1 MSQSNSQ
8 TDDSTKKK
16 SPWLISLLALGVVFG
31 DIGTSPLYAFR
42 ECFGVHHASIVLNEA
57 NILGILSLIVY
68 SLIVVVGF
76 KYITIILRADNN
88 GEGGILALMSVV
100 SVAEKNRTWVLL
112 AGLVGAALLFGDGV
126 ITPAISVLSAVEG
139 LQLLNPD
146 FEHFVLPLTI
156 GLLVAL
162 FSFQKYG
169 TAKIGTFFGPV
180 ILVWFLTLT
189 ALGINGILMNPEVF
203 NALNPAYAVQFF
215 INNQMQGVLV
225 LGSIF
230 LVVTG
235 GEALYADMGH
245 FGRIPIQRA
254 WFFVAF
260 PALIINYFGQG
271 ALLLETPEAVT
282 NPFYKLAPTWAL
294 FPVVMIA
301 TLATVI
307 ASQAL
312 ISGVSSLAKQAMQ
325 LGYFPRMQI
334 IHTSKSEIGQIYL
347 PVLNWIMLLGVIW
360 LVIEFKSSSELASA
374 YGVAVAGTA
383 ALTTILAFDVALK
396 IWKWSLPKLI
406 LIFVPLIIVDLT
418 FFGTNIIKFMSG
430 GWVAIL
436 LGVLVYVVMKT
447 WQKGRIQLL
456 EILKSRSVLVED
468 FLKNVEMLCPHRVKG
483 YAIFMSGDAW
493 GVPFPLIHN
502 MKHNKVLHEN
512 IMLLT
517 IKTKEVPLVPAE
529 ERIKIRELAPNFYRV
544 RAYFGFMERPNIY
557 LILKSCQEAGLH
569 FPLEYTTFVMGRETI
584 VTKEK
589 SFFKSWRQ
597 RLFALMSRNAER
609 PMAFFNIPP
618 NNVIEV
624 GVQIEI

>member
-1 MSQSNSQ
+1 M
-8 TDDSTKKK
+8 
-16 SPWLISLLALGVVFG
+16 SLLALGVVFG

-42 ECFGVHHASIVLNEA
+42 ECFSEHHNIPLNEA
-57 NILGILSLIVY
+57 SILGILSLIVWT
-68 SLIVVVGF
+68 LIVVICF
-76 KYITIILRADNN
+76 KYITLILRADNN
-88 GEGGILALMSVV
+88 GEGGILSIMSLV
-100 SVAEKNRTWVLL
+100 SVAEKNRAWVFL
-112 AGLVGAALLFGDGV
+112 AGLIGSALLFGDGI

-139 LQLLNPD
+139 LQILDPD
-146 FEHFVLPLTI
+146 LAGFVLPITI
-156 GLLVAL
+156 VVLVFL
-162 FSFQKYG
+162 FSFQKHG
-169 TAKIGTFFGPV
+169 TARIGSFFGPI
-180 ILVWFLTLT
+180 ILVWFITIT
-189 ALGINGILMNPEVF
+189 AMGIYGIIQNPTVF
-203 NALNPAYAVQFF
+203 RGLNPVYAIQFF
-215 INNQMQGVLV
+215 LDNQMSGLLV
-225 LGSIF
+225 LGSVF

-245 FGRIPIQRA
+245 FGRTPIQRA

-271 ALLLETPEAVT
+271 ALLLENPQTIS
-282 NPFYKLAPTWAL
+282 NPFFQMAPEWALAPI
-294 FPVVMIA
+294 VIIA

-312 ISGVSSLAKQAMQ
+312 ISGVYSLAKQAMQ
-325 LGYFPRMQI
+325 LGYFPRMHI
-334 IHTSKSEIGQIYL
+334 VHTSQSEIGQIYL
-347 PVLNWIMLLGVIW
+347 PFMNWAMLIGVVW

-383 ALTTILAFDVALK
+383 ALTTVLATDVALK
-396 IWKWSLPKLI
+396 IWKWKPLKVMAIFIPLLCVDI
-406 LIFVPLIIVDLT
+406 L
-418 FFGTNIIKFMSG
+418 FFSTNIVKFLSG

-436 LGVLVYVVMKT
+436 VGTMVYILMKT
-447 WQKGRIQLL
+447 WQNGRLCLL
-456 EILKSRSVLVED
+456 EILKSRSILVED
-468 FLKNVEMLCPHRVKG
+468 FLKNVEMLKPHRAKG

-517 IKTKEVPLVPAE
+517 IKTKEVPTVRPD
-529 ERIKIRELAPNFYRV
+529 ERIKIRELAPNFHRV
-544 RAYFGFMERPNIY
+544 RAYFGYMEKPNIY

-569 FPLEYTTFVMGRETI
+569 FPLEYTTFVLGRETI

-589 SFFKSWRQ
+589 SFIKSWRK

-609 PMAFFNIPP
+609 PMAFFNIPAQ
-618 NNVIEV
+618 NVIEV

>member
-1 MSQSNSQ
+1 MSQA
-8 TDDSTKKK
+8 STQNPGSTEHK
-16 SPWLISLLALGVVFG
+16 SKWLMSLLALGVVFG

-42 ECFGVHHASIVLNEA
+42 ECFGEHHRAILLTEA
-57 NILGILSLIVY
+57 NILGILSLIVWT
-68 SLIVVVGF
+68 LIVVVGF
-76 KYITIILRADNN
+76 KYITLILRADNN

-100 SVAEKNRTWVLL
+100 SVAEKNRAWVFL
-112 AGLVGAALLFGDGV
+112 AGLIGAALLFGDGI

-139 LQLLNPD
+139 LEILNPN
-146 FEHFVLPLTI
+146 FAEIVIPLTI
-156 GLLVAL
+156 VLLVFL

-169 TAKIGTFFGPV
+169 AAKIGSFFGPI
-180 ILVWFLTLT
+180 ILIWFITIA
-189 ALGINGILMNPEVF
+189 ALGINGILENPRVLT
-203 NALNPAYAVQFF
+203 ALNPANAIEFF
-215 INNQMQGVLV
+215 LRNQMPGILV

-245 FGRIPIQRA
+245 FGRKPIQRA

-271 ALLLETPEAVT
+271 ALLLKSPEAVA
-282 NPFYKLAPTWAL
+282 NPFYKLAPAWAL
-294 FPVVMIA
+294 FPLVIIA
-301 TLATVI
+301 TMATII

-312 ISGVSSLAKQAMQ
+312 ISGVYSLAKQAMQ

-347 PVLNWIMLLGVIW
+347 PGMNWAMLIGVIW
-360 LVIEFKSSSELASA
+360 LVIEFKNSSDLASA

-383 ALTTILAFDVALK
+383 AITTVLAIDVALK
-396 IWKWSLPKLI
+396 IWNWSMLKTLI
-406 LIFVPLIIVDLT
+406 IFVPLLIVDIM
-418 FFGTNIIKFMSG
+418 FFATNILKFWSG

-436 LGVLVYVVMKT
+436 VGTIVYIVMKT
-447 WQKGRIQLL
+447 WQKGRMQLL

-468 FLKNVEMLCPHRVKG
+468 FLKNVEMLCPHRAKG

-517 IKTKEVPLVPAE
+517 IKTKEVPLVPPE

-544 RAYFGFMERPNIY
+544 RAYFGFMEKPNIY
-557 LILKSCQEAGLH
+557 LILKSCQELGLH

-589 SFFKSWRQ
+589 SFLKSWRQ
-597 RLFALMSRNAER
+597 HLFALMSRNAER

-618 NNVIEV
+618 SNVIEV

>member
-1 MSQSNSQ
+1 MAHRDSQVKQSS
-8 TDDSTKKK
+8 
-16 SPWLISLLALGVVFG
+16 LLMSLLALGVVFG

-42 ECFGVHHASIVLNEA
+42 ECFGPHHALPLTEP
-57 NILGILSLIVY
+57 NILGVLSLIVWT
-68 SLIVVVGF
+68 LITVICF
-76 KYITIILRADNN
+76 KYISLILRADNN
-88 GEGGILALMSVV
+88 GEGGILSLMSLV
-100 SVAEKNRTWVLL
+100 SSAEKNRSWVIL
-112 AGLVGAALLFGDGV
+112 AGIVGAALLFGDGI

-139 LQLLNPD
+139 LQIINPD
-146 FEHFVLPLTI
+146 LEHIVLPLTI
-156 GLLVAL
+156 ALLFVL
-162 FSFQKYG
+162 FSFQKHG
-169 TAKIGTFFGPV
+169 TARIGSFFGPI
-180 ILVWFLTLT
+180 ILIWFLTLA
-189 ALGINGILMNPEVF
+189 ALGIYGILMNPAVVK
-203 NALNPAYAVQFF
+203 ALYPYYAVQFF
-215 INNQMQGVLV
+215 LENKMEGALV
-225 LGSIF
+225 LGSVF

-245 FGRIPIQRA
+245 FGRPPIQKA

-271 ALLLETPEAVT
+271 ALLLQNPEAIS
-282 NPFYKLAPTWAL
+282 NPFYKLAPEWAL
-294 FPVVMIA
+294 FPVVIIA
-301 TLATVI
+301 TMATVI

-312 ISGVSSLAKQAMQ
+312 ISGVYSLAKQAMQ
-325 LGYFPRMQI
+325 LGYFPRMHI
-334 IHTSKSEIGQIYL
+334 VHTSKSEIGQIYL
-347 PVLNWIMLLGVIW
+347 PFMNWAMLVGVIW
-360 LVIEFKSSSELASA
+360 LVIEFKSSADLASA

-383 ALTTILAFDVALK
+383 ALTTLLATDVALK
-396 IWKWSLPKLI
+396 IWKWKPWKVMA
-406 LIFVPLIIVDLT
+406 IFIPLLIVDML
-418 FFGTNIIKFMSG
+418 FFTTNIIKFWSG
-430 GWVAIL
+430 GWVA
-436 LGVLVYVVMKT
+436 VLVGILIYIVMKT

-456 EILKSRSVLVED
+456 EILKSRSILVED
-468 FLKNVEMLCPHRVKG
+468 FLKNVEMLNPHRAKG

-517 IKTKEVPLVPAE
+517 IKTREVPTVSLE
-529 ERIKIRELAPNFYRV
+529 ERIKIRELAPNFHRV

-557 LILKSCQEAGLH
+557 LILKACQEAGLH
-569 FPLEYTTFVMGRETI
+569 FPLEYTTFVLGRETI

-618 NNVIEV
+618 QNVIEV

>member
-1 MSQSNSQ
+1 ME
-8 TDDSTKKK
+8 DSHNQKK
-16 SPWLISLLALGVVFG
+16 SPWLMSLLALGVVFG

-42 ECFGVHHASIVLNEA
+42 ECFGHHSAIALNQA
-57 NILGILSLIVY
+57 NILGILSLIVWT
-68 SLIVVVGF
+68 LIVVICF
-76 KYITIILRADNN
+76 KYITLILRADNN
-88 GEGGILALMSVV
+88 GEGGILSLMSLV
-100 SVAEKNRTWVLL
+100 SVAEKNRAWVFL
-112 AGLVGAALLFGDGV
+112 AGLIGAALLFGDGI

-139 LQLLNPD
+139 LQILNPD
-146 FEHFVLPLTI
+146 LHHVVLPLTI
-156 GLLVAL
+156 FLLIIL

-169 TAKIGTFFGPV
+169 AAKIGSFFGPV
-180 ILVWFLTLT
+180 ILTWFLTLM
-189 ALGINGILMNPEVF
+189 ALGIYGIMGNPEVLF
-203 NALNPAYAVQFF
+203 ALNPLHAIRFF
-215 INNQMQGVLV
+215 IENKMEGVLV
-225 LGSIF
+225 LGSVF

-245 FGRIPIQRA
+245 FGKSPIQRA

-271 ALLLETPEAVT
+271 ALLLQNPEAVS
-282 NPFYKLAPTWAL
+282 NPFYKLAPSWAL
-294 FPVVMIA
+294 FPVVIIA
-301 TLATVI
+301 TMATVI

-312 ISGVSSLAKQAMQ
+312 ISGVYSLAKQAMQ
-325 LGYFPRMQI
+325 LGYFPRMHI
-334 IHTSKSEIGQIYL
+334 VHTSKSEIGQIYL
-347 PVLNWIMLLGVIW
+347 PFMNWAMLVGVIW
-360 LVIEFKSSSELASA
+360 LVIEFKSSSDLASA

-383 ALTTILAFDVALK
+383 AITTLLAFDVALK
-396 IWKWSLPKLI
+396 IWKWSLLKTI
-406 LIFVPLIIVDLT
+406 LIFVPLLFVDVM
-418 FFGTNIIKFMSG
+418 FFATNIIKFWSG

-436 LGVLVYVVMKT
+436 VGALIYICMKT

-456 EILKSRSVLVED
+456 EILKGRSVLVED
-468 FLKNVEMLCPHRVKG
+468 FLKNVDMLKPHRVKG

-517 IKTKEVPLVPAE
+517 IKTREVPTVHPD
-529 ERIKIRELAPNFYRV
+529 ERIKIRELAPNFHRV
-544 RAYFGFMERPNIY
+544 RAYFGFMEKPNIY
-557 LILKSCQEAGLH
+557 LILKACQEAGLH
-569 FPLEYTTFVMGRETI
+569 FPLEYTTFVLGRETI

-609 PMAFFNIPP
+609 PMAFFGIPP
-618 NNVIEV
+618 QNVIEV

>member
-1 MSQSNSQ
+1 MDQAHTTGQGSQ
-8 TDDSTKKK
+8 K
-16 SPWLISLLALGVVFG
+16 SRLLISLLALGVVFG

-42 ECFGVHHASIVLNEA
+42 ECFGPHHQVALNEM
-57 NILGILSLIVY
+57 NILGVLSLIVWT
-68 SLIVVVGF
+68 LIVVICF
-76 KYITIILRADNN
+76 KYITLILRADNN
-88 GEGGILALMSVV
+88 GEGGILSLMSLV
-100 SVAEKNRTWVLL
+100 SVAEKNRGWVFLT
-112 AGLVGAALLFGDGV
+112 GLIGAALLFGDGI

-139 LQLLNPD
+139 LQILNPD
-146 FEHFVLPLTI
+146 LEHVILPLTI
-156 GLLVAL
+156 GLLVLL
-162 FSFQKYG
+162 FSFQKHG
-169 TAKIGTFFGPV
+169 TAKIGTFFGPI
-180 ILVWFLTLT
+180 ILVWFLTLS
-189 ALGINGILMNPEVF
+189 ALGINGIIDNPEVLR
-203 NALNPAYAVQFF
+203 ALNPIYAIQFF
-215 INNQMQGVLV
+215 MENGKEGFFI
-225 LGSIF
+225 LGSVF

-245 FGRIPIQRA
+245 FGRPPIQKA

-271 ALLLETPEAVT
+271 ALLLHTPSAIS
-282 NPFYKLAPTWAL
+282 NPFYKLAPEWAL
-294 FPVVMIA
+294 IPVVIIA
-301 TLATVI
+301 TMATVI

-312 ISGVSSLAKQAMQ
+312 ISGVFSLAKQAMQ

-334 IHTSKSEIGQIYL
+334 VHTSKSEIGQIYL
-347 PVLNWIMLLGVIW
+347 PFMNWAMLLGVIL

-383 ALTTILAFDVALK
+383 ALTTILATDVALK
-396 IWKWSLPKLI
+396 LWGWKPWKVLM
-406 LIFVPLIIVDLT
+406 IFVPLLLVDLV
-418 FFGTNIIKFMSG
+418 FFTTNIVKFWSG
-430 GWVAIL
+430 GWVAIFVGSL
-436 LGVLVYVVMKT
+436 IYVVMKT

-456 EILKSRSVLVED
+456 EILKSRSILVED
-468 FLKNVEMLCPHRVKG
+468 FLKNVELLRPHRAKG

-517 IKTKEVPLVPAE
+517 IKTKEVPTVHPD
-529 ERIKIRELAPNFYRV
+529 ERIKIRDLGPNFHRV
-544 RAYFGFMERPNIY
+544 RAYFGFMEKPNIY
-557 LILKSCQEAGLH
+557 LILKACQEAGLH
-569 FPLEYTTFVMGRETI
+569 FPLEYTTFVLGRETI

-609 PMAFFNIPP
+609 PMAFFSIPP
-618 NNVIEV
+618 QNVIEV